1 MALGRVSFECANLR
15 DMTLDSPSLQQYV
28 NDVWDQSIV
37 PALVDYVRLPAK
49 SPHFDAD
56 WEAHGHIRDAVT
68 LARTWCEARQLD
80 GLRVEVH
87 QLPGRTPVLLLELPG
102 EGNDN
107 VLLYGH
113 LDKQP
118 EMTGWREGL
127 GPFTPVIEG
136 DKLYGRGG
144 ADDGYAVF
152 ASLTALEGL
161 RKLGGKHRRAVVLIE
176 TCEESGSY
184 DLPFY
189 IDALSARI
197 GSPSLVVCL
206 DSGCGNYEQL
216 WSTTSLR
223 GLVGLTLRVDVLTE
237 GVHSGDA
244 SGIVPSSFRLLR
256 QLLSRVEDEN
266 SGKILLDILHADIP
280 EQRRQQA
287 RIAATELGDAVFRK
301 FPFHGQTLPQHHD
314 PAELILNRTWRP
326 TLSVT
331 GAAGLP
337 SVADAGNVLRPCTVA
352 QLSFRLPPTVDAAR
366 AAQAI
371 TRILTRSPPSGC
383 SVSVDNVGAASGWN
397 APPLAPWLE
406 RSIDQAS
413 RALFDRPAVHM
424 GEGGSIPFMAML
436 GEKFPKAQFFITGV
450 LGPGSNAHG
459 PNEFLHIPMGKRLTA
474 AVAQVL
480 SAHYSRTD

>member
-1 MALGRVSFECANLR
+1 
-15 DMTLDSPSLQQYV
+15 MTLDREALRGYV
-28 NDVWDQSIV
+28 GDVWDRSIV
-37 PALVDYVRLPAK
+37 PALVDYIRLPAK
-49 SPHFDAD
+49 SPHFDAS
-56 WEAHGHIRDAVT
+56 WQAHGHIASAVK
-68 LARTWCEARQLD
+68 LARTWCEERGLA

-87 QLPGRTPVLLLELPG
+87 ELPGRTPVLLLELPG
-102 EGNDN
+102 DGDGQDS

-127 GPFTPVIEG
+127 GPFSPVLDG

-152 ASLTALEGL
+152 GSLTALEAV
-161 RKLGGKHRRAVVLIE
+161 RKFGGKHRRAVVLIE

-189 IDALSARI
+189 IDALAARI
-197 GSPSLVVCL
+197 GSPSLVICL
-206 DSGCGNYEQL
+206 DSGCGNYDQL

-223 GLVGLTLRVDVLTE
+223 GLVSCTLRVDVLRE

-256 QLLSRVEDEN
+256 QLLSRLEDEATGQVRL
-266 SGKILLDILHADIP
+266 SALHAPIP
-280 EQRRQQA
+280 EQRRAQAQVAAQQ
-287 RIAATELGDAVFRK
+287 LGTAVFTK
-301 FPFHGQTLPQHHD
+301 FPFYGSTEAQGTDLTEQ
-314 PAELILNRTWRP
+314 ILARTWRP

-337 SVADAGNVLRPCTVA
+337 AVGDAGNVLRPQTTLT
-352 QLSFRLPPTVDAAR
+352 LSFRLPPTVSASDAAT
-366 AAQAI
+366 AI
-371 TRILTRSPPSGC
+371 HTALTSDPPNRCG
-383 SVSVDNVGAASGWN
+383 VTLTGLGGASGWN

-406 RSIDQAS
+406 QSLDAAS
-413 RALFDRPAVHM
+413 HAYFDRPAVHM

-436 GEKFPKAQFFITGV
+436 GEKFPRAQFFITGV

-459 PNEFLHIPMGKRLTA
+459 PNEFLHLPTGKRLTC

-480 SAHYSRTD
+480 ADHASKQP

>member
-1 MALGRVSFECANLR
+1 
-15 DMTLDSPSLQQYV
+15 MTLDTQALRGFV
-28 NDVWDQSIV
+28 DDVWDRSIV
-37 PALVDYVRLPAK
+37 PALVDYIRLPAK
-49 SPHFDAD
+49 SPHFDAS
-56 WEAHGHIRDAVT
+56 WHAHGHIAAAVK
-68 LARTWCEARQLD
+68 LARAWCEQRGVA

-87 QLPGRTPVLLLELPG
+87 ELPGRTPVLLLELPG
-102 EGNDN
+102 DGDDQDS

-118 EMTGWREGL
+118 EMTGWRDGL
-127 GPFTPVIEG
+127 GPFSPVLEG

-152 ASLTALEGL
+152 GSLTALEAV
-161 RKLGGKHRRAVVLIE
+161 RKFGGKHRRAVVLIE

-189 IDALSARI
+189 IEALAARI

-206 DSGCGNYEQL
+206 DSGCGNYDQL

-223 GLVGLTLRVDVLTE
+223 GLVSCTLRVDVLRE

-256 QLLSRVEDEN
+256 QLLSRLEDAAT
-266 SGKILLDILHADIP
+266 GQILVSALHAPIP
-280 EQRRQQA
+280 EQRRAQA
-287 RIAATELGDAVFRK
+287 QVAAEQLGSAVFSK
-301 FPFHGQTLPQHHD
+301 FPFFGATQPQGAD
-314 PAELILNRTWRP
+314 LAELILARTWRP

-331 GAAGLP
+331 GGAGLP
-337 SVADAGNVLRPCTVA
+337 AVADAGNVLRPQTTVT
-352 QLSFRLPPTVDAAR
+352 LSFRLPPTVNAAEAS
-366 AAQAI
+366 AAIEAA
-371 TRILTRSPPSGC
+371 LTSDPPNRCG
-383 SVSVDNVGAASGWN
+383 VSVTGLAGASGWN

-406 RSIDQAS
+406 QSLEAAS
-413 RALFDRPAVHM
+413 HAYFDRPAVHM

-436 GEKFPKAQFFITGV
+436 GEKFPQAQFFITGV

-459 PNEFLHIPMGKRLTA
+459 PNEFLHIPTGKRLTC

-480 SAHYSRTD
+480 ADHSQRR